1 MLMSRD
7 NLRLDLG
14 LRKLLP
20 EWRALVSPRNLRA
33 DVVAGLTV
41 ACVAVPLSL
50 AIALASG
57 VNPGI
62 GITTA
67 IIAGIVCALFG
78 GTPLAVS
85 GPAAAMAVLI
95 ASVVEEHGI
104 AGLYM
109 VGLGC
114 GVLQLLSGV
123 LGLGR
128 FVRYVPVPVVA
139 GFTAGIGA
147 IIIIG
152 QLPRAL
158 GLTPPDQSHVLDVLT
173 HIGEQIQHAE
183 PVVAAIALSALAICI
198 VLPKLT
204 RRVPAPLIAVVLPS
218 LAVAL
223 FDLRV
228 PLIGEIPRAVSLP
241 TLPAWPSASSV
252 WSIASATLV
261 TYALASL
268 ETLLSST
275 AIDKL
280 SGESR
285 HDSDQELIG
294 QGIGNTVV
302 AMFGGIPVT
311 GVIARSA
318 LNLQAGAKTR
328 RSAIIHSLTLI
339 AIVLFLAPWV
349 GRIPLACLA
358 GVLLAV
364 ALRMINVG
372 EFLQLWKTARAEGFI
387 YALTFCVIV
396 CFDLIAGIQVGLVAA
411 FAVLAIRL
419 SRTRV
424 QHVKMGRAQARVSLH
439 GPLTFLSSRALDP
452 VRRALDSDAPADE
465 IIVDLSRVSTLD
477 TSGAEM
483 LCTLVEQIR
492 RRGTRVAILGL
503 DPKFEPILRA
513 ADLEGHSMARLAD
526 TERAADGLLN
536 TTRAFRPIDGLVRG
550 VERFRNEDAG
560 GRYHELLASLADGQR
575 PHTLFITCSDSR
587 ISPNLI
593 TSTDPGELFVVRN
606 VGNIIPPFAS
616 DELPSEGAAIEF
628 AVGILE
634 VEEVVICAHSGCG
647 AIKAL
652 LSPTP
657 IAFPSLAKWLG
668 NAAPVRE
675 RLGAALTPD
684 DAARANALVQLE
696 NLATYPVIASRL
708 AAGTLR
714 LHAWFFDIRSSDLY
728 EWNEEEADFTLIA
741 RGVADPNATSARV
754 GKASAL

>member
-1 MLMSRD
+1 MLSRD

-20 EWRALVSPRNLRA
+20 EWLALVSPRNLRA
-33 DVVAGLTV
+33 DLVAGVTV

-50 AIALASG
+50 AIGLASG

-95 ASVVEEHGI
+95 ASVVEEHGL

-114 GVLQLLSGV
+114 GLLQLLSGV

-158 GLTPPDQSHVLDVLT
+158 GLTPPDQWHVLDVLT
-173 HIGEQIQHAE
+173 HIGEQIQNAK
-183 PVVAAIALSALAICI
+183 PVVAAIALSSAAICLG
-198 VLPKLT
+198 LPKLT
-204 RRVPAPLIAVVLPS
+204 TRIPAPLVAVVLPS

-223 FDLRV
+223 FDLSAPV
-228 PLIGEIPRAVSLP
+228 IGEIPRALSLP
-241 TLPAWPSASSV
+241 RLPTWPGATSV
-252 WSIASATLV
+252 WSIVSATMV
-261 TYALASL
+261 TFALASL

-294 QGIGNTVV
+294 QGLGNTVV

-339 AIVLFLAPWV
+339 ALVLFLAPLV
-349 GRIPLACLA
+349 GQIPLACLA

-364 ALRMINVG
+364 ALRMISVS

-387 YALTFCVIV
+387 YALTFCVILF
-396 CFDLIAGIQVGLVAA
+396 FDLIAGIQVGLVAA

-419 SRTRV
+419 GRTRV
-424 QHVKMGRAQARVSLH
+424 QHVKMGQAQERVSLQ

-452 VRRALDSDAPADE
+452 VRRALDTDAPARE
-465 IIVDLSRVSTLD
+465 IILDLSRVSALD
-477 TSGAEM
+477 VSGAEM

-503 DPKFEPILRA
+503 DPQLEPILRG
-513 ADLEGHSMARLAD
+513 ADSDGHSMARLAN
-526 TERAADGLLN
+526 TEREADGLLS

-550 VERFRNEDAG
+550 VERFRNEEAG
-560 GRYHELLASLADGQR
+560 GRFHELLAVLADGQR

-587 ISPNLI
+587 INPNLI

-657 IAFPSLAKWLG
+657 VVFPSLAKWLS

-675 RLGAALTPD
+675 RLGQSQNHD
-684 DAARANALVQLE
+684 DAARANALVQVE
-696 NLATYPVIASRL
+696 NLATYPVIAARL

-714 LHAWFFDIRSSDLY
+714 LHAWFFDIRSSNLY
-728 EWNEEEADFTLIA
+728 EWNESKSDFTLIA
-741 RGVADPNATSARV
+741 RGVEEPLATSARV
-754 GKASAL
+754 AKVRAS